1 MRADSRV
8 HSFARWHSA
17 FAVATVIVL
26 FGLGLENM
34 LLRGHWHEV
43 EDGVFWAPRAEGVTA
58 VEVSSGSP
66 GDVAG
71 VKRGDVLIGI
81 NGVPVRTPAALI
93 NYYHP
98 THTGART

>member
-1 MRADSRV
+1 MRTDSRV
-8 HSFARWHSA
+8 RSFAWWHSA
-17 FAVATVIVL
+17 FAVATVVVL
-26 FGLGLENM
+26 SGLGLENM

-58 VEVSSGSP
+58 VEIASGSA

-81 NGVPVRTPAALI
+81 NGAPVRTPADVVA
-93 NYYHP
+93 YYHQA
-98 THTGART
+98 TVGT